1 MTPTDDLVKQG
12 IAAAQAGRRAE
23 ALRLF
28 RQALALDPNNFAA
41 WLWRGGLA
49 ADPSEALAC
58 LQRAV
63 ALKPQDERARQGL
76 AWAQQRLATDERAR
90 GEKPAAP
97 APAAQ
102 AAPATSPA
110 AMAAPGEGG
119 PPDSRFGV
127 SWREG
132 RAIREAGRP
141 VPRLAPTRRPRRAAP
156 SRASLFAVL
165 ALLLVGVVLIAATI
179 FVLAGGGSAADR
191 PASTPS
197 PVATGRPGAAPTAT
211 VLPTLALI
219 ATPTPA
225 PILSWSELQSRL
237 DSAWAQED
245 WAQAIG
251 LLEQMRA
258 ANPADK
264 AVQEKLFAAH
274 FNYGIK
280 LVRSEQLPEAV
291 AQFDEAL
298 KIKPGDVNAQGE
310 RLFAQLYW
318 EGGQAYARS
327 DWAAAIDR
335 YQEIFD
341 GNPNYR
347 QVRQRL
353 YAAYYNQGTAFQ
365 TQGKLLEAQDAYQ
378 KALLIDFAGMEA
390 QAALEQVNALLPPP
404 PPGAKRIEISLSE
417 QRLYAYE
424 GDRLI
429 YKFVVCTGQAKSP
442 TMPGNFRILDKIRYA
457 DAPSLKLKYPY
468 WMGIYWVGKLEN
480 GIHALPYDYDGKLL
494 WKGFLGRP
502 CSFGCIVL
510 DTPDAIK
517 LYNWAEIGTAVKI
530 YR

>member
-1 MTPTDDLVKQG
+1 MTPADNLVKQG
-12 IAAAQAGRRAE
+12 IAAAQSGRRAE

-28 RQALALDPNNFAA
+28 RQALALDPNNFEA

-63 ALKPQDERARQGL
+63 ALQPQDERACQGL
-76 AWAQQRLATDERAR
+76 AWAQQHLAADERAR

-97 APAAQ
+97 APVAQ
-102 AAPATSPA
+102 AAAATSPA
-110 AMAAPGEGG
+110 AIAAPGEGG
-119 PPDSRFGV
+119 SPDSRFGV
-127 SWREG
+127 SWRDT
-132 RAIREAGRP
+132 RAAKEAGRP
-141 VPRLAPTRRPRRAAP
+141 VRRAATSRRPRRPAP
-156 SRASLFAVL
+156 SRASLFALL
-165 ALLLVGVVLIAATI
+165 AMLAVGVVLIAATA
-179 FVLAGGGSAADR
+179 FVLAGGGKAAG
-191 PASTPS
+191 TPS
-197 PVATGRPGAAPTAT
+197 PGGTARPGATPTAT
-211 VLPTLALI
+211 VPPTLVPI

-225 PILSWSELQSRL
+225 PTLSWSELQSRL

-245 WAQAIG
+245 WPQAIG

-258 ANPADK
+258 INPGDK

-274 FNYGIK
+274 FNYGVK

-298 KIKPGDVNAQGE
+298 KIKPDDVNAQGE

-318 EGGQAYARS
+318 EGGQAYARG
-327 DWAAAIDR
+327 DWATAIDR

-353 YAAYYNQGTAFQ
+353 YAAYYDQGKAFQ

-378 KALLIDFAGMEA
+378 KALLVDSSGLEA
-390 QAALEQVNALLPPP
+390 QAALDEVEALLPTP
-404 PPGAKRIEISLSE
+404 PPGAKRIEISITE

-424 GDRLI
+424 GERLI

-442 TMPGNFRILDKIRYA
+442 TMAGNFHILDKILYA

-480 GIHALPYDYDGKLL
+480 GIHALPYDYDGKQL

-517 LYNWAEIGTAVKI
+517 LYNWAEVGTAVKI

>member
-1 MTPTDDLVKQG
+1 MELGMERVTLMSPTDNLVQQG

-28 RQALALDPNNFAA
+28 RQALALDPNNFEA

-49 ADPSEALAC
+49 ADPSEVLAC

-76 AWAQQRLATDERAR
+76 AWAQQRLAADERAR
-90 GEKPAAP
+90 GEKP
-97 APAAQ
+97 PAAQ

-110 AMAAPGEGG
+110 TMASPGEGR
-119 PPDSRFGV
+119 PPDSRFGM
-127 SWREG
+127 SWRDA
-132 RAIREAGRP
+132 RATKEAGRP
-141 VPRLAPTRRPRRAAP
+141 VPRATTYRRPRRPAP
-156 SRASLFAVL
+156 SRASLFALL
-165 ALLLVGVVLIAATI
+165 AMLAVGVVLIGAAV
-179 FVLAGGGSAADR
+179 FVLANGSKAADR
-191 PASTPS
+191 PAP
-197 PVATGRPGAAPTAT
+197 APTAT
-211 VLPTLALI
+211 ALPTAAPI
-219 ATPTPA
+219 ATPTAITTATPM
-225 PILSWSELQSRL
+225 PILSGSELQSQL

-245 WAQAIG
+245 WPRVIT
-251 LLEQMRA
+251 LLGQMQVS
-258 ANPADK
+258 NPGDQTI
-264 AVQEKLFAAH
+264 QEKLFAAH
-274 FNYGIK
+274 FNYGVQ
-280 LVRSEQLPEAV
+280 LVRSERLPEAV

-298 KIKPGDVNAQGE
+298 KIKPEDVNAQGE

-318 EGGQAYARS
+318 EGGQAYDRG
-327 DWAAAIDR
+327 DWATAIDR

-347 QVRQRL
+347 QVRQKL
-353 YAAYYNQGTAFQ
+353 YAAYYNQGQGFQ
-365 TQGKLLEAQDAYQ
+365 EQGKLTEAQDAYQ
-378 KALLIDFAGMEA
+378 KALLVDASGTEA
-390 QAALEQVNALLPPP
+390 QAALDEVNALLPTP
-404 PPGAKRIEISLSE
+404 PPGAKRIEINITE

-429 YKFVVCTGQAKSP
+429 YEFVVCTGQAKSP
-442 TMPGNFRILDKIRYA
+442 TMSGNFHVLDKIPFA

-480 GIHALPYDYDGKLL
+480 GIHALPYDYNGNQL

-517 LYNWAEIGTAVKI
+517 LYNWAEVGTAVKI

>member
-1 MTPTDDLVKQG
+1 MPTPANDLVKQG

-28 RQALALDPNNFAA
+28 RQALALDPNNFEA

-49 ADPSEALAC
+49 ADPSEALSC

-63 ALKPQDERARQGL
+63 ALQPQDERARQGL
-76 AWAQQRLATDERAR
+76 AWAQQRLAADERAR

-97 APAAQ
+97 APQ
-102 AAPATSPA
+102 AAAATSPA

-119 PPDSRFGV
+119 SPDSRFGV

-132 RAIREAGRP
+132 RATREAGRP
-141 VPRLAPTRRPRRAAP
+141 VPRLASTKRPRRPAP
-156 SRASLFAVL
+156 SRASLWAVL
-165 ALLLVGVVLIAATI
+165 AMLLVGVVLIAVTA
-179 FVLAGGGSAADR
+179 FVLAGGGKAAN
-191 PASTPS
+191 TPS
-197 PVATGRPGAAPTAT
+197 PGGTARPGATPTAT
-211 VLPTLALI
+211 VLPTLVPI

-225 PILSWSELQSRL
+225 PTLNWSELPRRL

-258 ANPADK
+258 ANPGDK

-274 FNYGIK
+274 FNYGVK

-327 DWAAAIDR
+327 DWATAIDR

-347 QVRQRL
+347 QVRQKL
-353 YAAYYNQGTAFQ
+353 YAAYYDQGKAFQ
-365 TQGKLLEAQDAYQ
+365 AQGKLLEAQDAYQ
-378 KALLIDFAGMEA
+378 KALLVDSSGLEA
-390 QAALEQVNALLPPP
+390 QAALDQVEALLPPP
-404 PPGAKRIEISLSE
+404 PPGAKRIEISLTE

-424 GDRLI
+424 GERLI
-429 YKFVVCTGQAKSP
+429 YRFVVCTGQAKSP
-442 TMPGNFRILDKIRYA
+442 TMPGNFRILDKILYA

-517 LYNWAEIGTAVKI
+517 LYNWAEVGTAVKI

>member
-1 MTPTDDLVKQG
+1 MELEILISPTDDLVQQG
-12 IAAAQAGRRAE
+12 IVAARAGRRDE

-28 RQALALDPNNFAA
+28 RQALALDPNNFEA

-76 AWAQQRLATDERAR
+76 AWAQQRLAADERAR
-90 GEKPAAP
+90 SEKSP
-97 APAAQ
+97 APATQ
-102 AAPATSPA
+102 AAPATSLA
-110 AMAAPGEGG
+110 TMAALGESR

-127 SWREG
+127 SWRDA
-132 RAIREAGRP
+132 RATREADRP
-141 VPRLAPTRRPRRAAP
+141 VPRVVPSRRPRRP
-156 SRASLFAVL
+156 QSRTSLFALL
-165 ALLLVGVVLIAATI
+165 AVLLVGVVLIGAAVL
-179 FVLAGGGSAADR
+179 VLAGGGNAADR
-191 PASTPS
+191 PAP
-197 PVATGRPGAAPTAT
+197 APTAT
-211 VLPTLALI
+211 TL
-219 ATPTPA
+219 PTPA
-225 PILSWSELQSRL
+225 PIATPTLTPTLSWSELQSQL
-237 DSAWAQED
+237 DSAWAKED
-245 WAQAIG
+245 WPQAIG

-258 ANPADK
+258 SNPGDK
-264 AVQEKLFAAH
+264 AVQEKLFTAH
-274 FNYGIK
+274 FNYGVW
-280 LVRSEQLPEAV
+280 LVRSERLPEAV

-298 KIKPGDVNAQGE
+298 KIKPNDTNAQGE

-318 EGGQAYARS
+318 EGGQAYERG
-327 DWAAAIDR
+327 DWATAIDR

-347 QVRQRL
+347 QVRQKL
-353 YAAYYNQGTAFQ
+353 YGAYYNQGKAFQ
-365 TQGKLLEAQDAYQ
+365 EQGKLLEAQDAYQ
-378 KALLIDFAGMEA
+378 KALLVNSTGMEA

-404 PPGAKRIEISLSE
+404 PPGAKRIEINITA

-429 YKFVVCTGQAKSP
+429 YEFIVCTGQAKSP
-442 TMPGNFRILDKIRYA
+442 TMAGNFRILDKIPFA

-480 GIHALPYDYDGKLL
+480 GIHALPYDYDGKQL

-510 DTPDAIK
+510 DTPNAKK
-517 LYNWAEIGTAVKI
+517 LYDWAEVGTAVKI